1 MNSLIGFLLA
11 IAIIVVLK
19 IYMKKK
25 KSKVSLVKRND
36 TIDEQYNAIKQ
47 EAKIELDFL
56 LDKVA
61 NKGIDSLSSTEKS
74 RLDFLSKEV

>member
-1 MNSLIGFLLA
+1 
-11 IAIIVVLK
+11 
-19 IYMKKK
+19 MKKK

-56 LDKVA
+56 LDKVV

>member
-11 IAIIVVLK
+11 IAIIAVLK
-19 IYMKKK
+19 VYMKRK
-25 KSKVSLVKRND
+25 KSKVSLVKKTD
-36 TIDEQYNAIKQ
+36 TIDEKYNAAKQ

-61 NKGIDSLSSTEKS
+61 NKGIESLSSAEKN
-74 RLDFLSKEV
+74 RLDLLSKEV

>member
-19 IYMKKK
+19 VYMKKK
-25 KSKVSLVKRND
+25 KSKVSLVKKND
-36 TIDEQYNAIKQ
+36 TIDEQYNAVKQ
-47 EAKIELDFL
+47 EAKIELDLL

-61 NKGIDSLSSTEKS
+61 NKGIDSLSSAEKN